1 MQYSPER
8 RERAILEA
16 ERSFNAGTI
25 SVTLVDIMKND
36 PTFSFADAE
45 MILRNYNTNTYLV
58 AVPTIHVPPGLRV
71 LGLDHDP
78 RDFFLWVCLHGYQ
91 EAVEKLCS
99 VGVRSFDD
107 NLQNLRSTGLLTQV

>member
-1 MQYSPER
+1 MKYSRDR
-8 RERAILEA
+8 RERAIIEA

-25 SVTLVDIMKND
+25 SITLVDIMKND
-36 PTFSFADAE
+36 PTFSFAEAE
-45 MILRNYNTNTYLV
+45 LILRNYNTNTYLV
-58 AVPTIHVPPGLRV
+58 AVPTIHAPPGLRV

-78 RDFFLWVCLHGYQ
+78 REFFLWVCLHGYH

-107 NLQNLRSTGLLTQV
+107 NLQNLRATGLLTQM